1 MHLAIDGY
9 GSRRV
14 FQDEEFIREFLDTYP
29 SAIGM
34 NKIWGPVVMR
44 YVGAKP
50 EDWGVSGFV
59 MIAESH
65 ISLHTFVEKAFV
77 HIDIF
82 SCKEF
87 DTQRVIHD
95 LQNKFQLNSFRATIL
110 KRGLE
115 YPPLDDLEVTSRVY
129 RLETAS
135 NKHIHPRRP

>member
-14 FQDEEFIREFLDTYP
+14 FQDEQFIREFLETYP

-34 NKIWGPVVMR
+34 NKIWGPVVLR
-44 YVGAKP
+44 YTGAKP
-50 EDWGVSGFV
+50 EDWGVTGFV
-59 MIAESH
+59 VIAESH
-65 ISLHTFVEKAFV
+65 ISLHTFVEKEFI
-77 HIDIF
+77 HIDVF

-87 DTQRVIHD
+87 DSQRVIND
-95 LQNKFQLNSFRATIL
+95 LQSKFQLTRFRAAIL

-129 RLETAS
+129 TLEAAWDRHTQS
-135 NKHIHPRRP
+135 R

>member
-14 FQDEEFIREFLDTYP
+14 FQDEQFIREFLETYP

-34 NKIWGPVVMR
+34 NRIWGPVVLR
-44 YVGAKP
+44 YIGAKP
-50 EDWGVSGFV
+50 EDWGVTGFV
-59 MIAESH
+59 VIAESH
-65 ISLHTFVEKAFV
+65 ISLHTFVEKEFI
-77 HIDIF
+77 HIDVF

-87 DTQRVIHD
+87 DSQRVIND
-95 LQNKFQLNSFRATIL
+95 LQSKFQLTSFRAAIL

-129 RLETAS
+129 TLEAALDKPTQS
-135 NKHIHPRRP
+135 R